1 VAAFMV
7 GVEVA
12 FQVEAAST
20 AERPPQV
27 EAVSKAEVACAL
39 AAEAGPAEG
48 RIRHLLPAMQ
58 VRAPRSPILPAHRV
72 GTRRGPATITLDPG
86 AVSVAET
93 SVLEIPPRG
102 PLPSATVGGIPLAV
116 QMEAEDL
123 RAGNRQ
129 PRLRTTAAASTSL
142 AAIAHREHPARCV
155 ALRGKVARCGR
166 ILPPREMLFP
176 GLNRF
181 PPFTIR
187 SPVHSPGVPGSGR
200 IRGSLPLR
208 ALSEDRRSCEV
219 EDFRVV

>member
-27 EAVSKAEVACAL
+27 EAVSTAEVACAL

-58 VRAPRSPILPAHRV
+58 VRAPQSPILPARMV
-72 GTRRGPATITLDPG
+72 GTHSDPVTITLVPVAISR
-86 AVSVAET
+86 AVA

-102 PLPSATVGGIPLAV
+102 PLPSPTVGGIPLAV
-116 QMEAEDL
+116 QMEAEGL
-123 RAGNRQ
+123 RAGKRQ

-142 AAIAHREHPARCV
+142 AAIAPREHPARCE
-155 ALRGKVARCGR
+155 AFRGKAAKSGR
-166 ILPPREMLFP
+166 MAPPREMLFP

-187 SPVHSPGVPGSGR
+187 SLAHPPGVPGSGR

-208 ALSEDRRSCEV
+208 ALAADRRSCEA